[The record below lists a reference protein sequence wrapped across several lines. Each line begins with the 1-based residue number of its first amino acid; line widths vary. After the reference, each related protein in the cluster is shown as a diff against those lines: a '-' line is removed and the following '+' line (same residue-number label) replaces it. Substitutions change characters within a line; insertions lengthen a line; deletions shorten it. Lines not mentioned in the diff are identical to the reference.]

1 MDNEEKQIRRTKEH
15 YRNLQESV
23 KDLEA
28 KYRRQVRQHG
38 LNGEDNDNNGRGEDF
53 MELDQVELMNKI
65 NRLERDLI
73 HKEKEY
79 KIMSLRIRDA
89 SQEIPGA
96 LRHRR
101 KSLVQI
107 SRNGTSPR
115 RLVKSA
121 AKYRTSQQE
130 AAHPILNQKE
140 DIWEKKKQIQE

>member
-1 MDNEEKQIRRTKEH
+1 
-15 YRNLQESV
+15 
-23 KDLEA
+23 
-28 KYRRQVRQHG
+28 
-38 LNGEDNDNNGRGEDF
+38 

-130 AAHPILNQKE
+130 AAHPIPNQKE